1 MQISLSEFCKFS
13 PGQNVQIK
21 KGEVIE
27 MVFTEWQ
34 QVWFIQ
40 RFPVKRK
47 NRRIWKVQSGRVVS
61 DPGKENL
68 RVKIH
73 VSDTDSGACSLH
85 RRKQKLSVTV
95 GITGP
100 EIMPDRF
107 ITKL

>member
-1 MQISLSEFCKFS
+1 
-13 PGQNVQIK
+13 
-21 KGEVIE
+21 

-73 VSDTDSGACSLH
+73 VSDTDSC
-85 RRKQKLSVTV
+85 V
-95 GITGP
+95 GIRRRCVFTSQ
-100 EIMPDRF
+100 EKAEAKCDRWNNWARDHAGQVYHKTVKNHGDF
-107 ITKL
+107 GKKIGIVKV